1 MSKKSRRRNRKIL
14 GALTAIGLGLAARN
28 KRNKAIETGIQSAED
43 DSGSDMLTTIPKK
56 KPIISTPVT
65 TKTTIMDSMPKV
77 GMKKGDIRP
86 KNEKSKRIQ
95 KNTNKV
101 YTIEGAKK
109 GIEPKVG
116 NVKSIFKGD
125 DGYLRSGVDA
135 TPMTTG
141 RFGTYK
147 ASKEMER
154 GMLPP
159 QLRVPKVRTP
169 YTGSMSGLADNDFA
183 AKDGGRAKLKS
194 GGKVK
199 GCGKALRGFGRAMKG
214 KK

>member
-1 MSKKSRRRNRKIL
+1 MSKKSRRRNKKIL
-14 GALTAIGLGLAARN
+14 GALLLGGLGLAAANRN
-28 KRNKAIETGIQSAED
+28 KRNSMINSANANDGFVDTEF
-43 DSGSDMLTTIPKK
+43 KEQVV
-56 KPIISTPVT
+56 STPVS
-65 TKTTIMDSMPKV
+65 TKTTIMDSMPA
-77 GMKKGDIRP
+77 RP
-86 KNEKSKRIQ
+86 KKNPLSKRIK
-95 KNTNKV
+95 KNTNEV
-101 YTIEGAKK
+101 YTIK
-109 GIEPKVG
+109 GGNTGVG
-116 NVKSIFKGD
+116 NTKSVFKGD

-135 TPMTTG
+135 TPMTGG

-147 ASKEMER
+147 AAKEMER

-159 QLRVPKVRTP
+159 QLRAPKISTPRT
-169 YTGSMSGLADNDFA
+169 YNEISAFA

>member
-1 MSKKSRRRNRKIL
+1 MSKKSRRRNKKIL
-14 GALTAIGLGLAARN
+14 GALLLGGLGLAAANRN
-28 KRNKAIETGIQSAED
+28 KRNSMINSANANDGFVDTEF
-43 DSGSDMLTTIPKK
+43 KEQVV
-56 KPIISTPVT
+56 STPVT
-65 TKTTIMDSMPKV
+65 TKSTIMDSMPAKP
-77 GMKKGDIRP
+77 KKNP
-86 KNEKSKRIQ
+86 LSKRIK
-95 KNTNKV
+95 KNTNEV
-101 YTIEGAKK
+101 FTIK
-109 GIEPKVG
+109 GGNTGVG
-116 NVKSIFKGD
+116 NTKSVFKGD

-135 TPMTTG
+135 TPMTGG

-147 ASKEMER
+147 AAKEMER

-159 QLRVPKVRTP
+159 QLRAPKISAPRT
-169 YTGSMSGLADNDFA
+169 YNEISAFA